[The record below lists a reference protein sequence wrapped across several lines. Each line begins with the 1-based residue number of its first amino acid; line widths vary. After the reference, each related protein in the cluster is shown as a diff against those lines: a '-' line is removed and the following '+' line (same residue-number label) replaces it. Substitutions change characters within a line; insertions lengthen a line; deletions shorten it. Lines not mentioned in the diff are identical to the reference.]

1 MCSIFFPTS
10 TLFSNKYI
18 HISCY
23 LEKTTHVLQ
32 SNGYILEVV
41 LFEEMLHLI
50 EKWFVCCRDYLCG
63 TFCATCFFLLDV
75 LYHVLYEMG
84 LCSCFELS
92 DAYLHCIQLEKTNTT
107 WSKWRAICSRKA
119 SYWKGIL
126 LFLLKACY
134 TLWMKVFVCKACSC
148 QLESF
153 LQEKDAWLV
162 VFFSNLQFFH
172 CLYQVWGKDRKLRR
186 FLLMQLNHSPLLKGN
201 IAER

>member
-50 EKWFVCCRDYLCG
+50 EKWFVCCRDFLCG

-92 DAYLHCIQLEKTNTT
+92 DAYLHCIQLEKNKHYLIEMK
-107 WSKWRAICSRKA
+107 SDMFKKS
-119 SYWKGIL
+119 
-126 LFLLKACY
+126 FLLKRNT
-134 TLWMKVFVCKACSC
+134 TLFA
-148 QLESF
+148 
-153 LQEKDAWLV
+153 
-162 VFFSNLQFFH
+162 
-172 CLYQVWGKDRKLRR
+172 
-186 FLLMQLNHSPLLKGN
+186 
-201 IAER
+201 